1 MHHVPRPRPKSKSS
15 ECRERTGGLSSCE
28 GRRTDRELSENGEQT
43 MTYARNVLAA
53 AVLVGAL
60 AAFPSAPC
68 DATAATVVER
78 GYWETLPPRVLFPQ
92 PMDECYAVTV
102 DGVIYVL
109 GGLDTRNGSGYEPMG
124 AIWAFNPRSGT
135 WTRKTPMPIPTHHF
149 AITVYR
155 HQIYIF
161 GGFVAPHGT
170 PGWLPVAT
178 SWEYD
183 PRAGSWRRLAPAP
196 QARGAGVA
204 VTWKNRMYYL
214 GGATSVP
221 GAKSQVLRFTGQS
234 DQSVGTLESYDP
246 STNTWKTLAPM
257 PTGRNHFGAA
267 VVDGRIYA
275 IGGRLGSTFIVRS
288 TNTNLVE
295 EYDIARNRWESST
308 PMPTARSGLSVNVY
322 NDLIFVGG
330 GEYQSP
336 SIVAAYRAFEVF
348 DPASNSW
355 AELPRMPVPRHGFQG
370 AVVGNLLYYVGGDI
384 QSDFE
389 GYFVP
394 TPQVDVY
401 HFPSCEGTTG
411 ALVLPAGACE
421 SVTRPAPSRPTG

>member
-1 MHHVPRPRPKSKSS
+1 MTIARHSL
-15 ECRERTGGLSSCE
+15 RTAL
-28 GRRTDRELSENGEQT
+28 L
-43 MTYARNVLAA
+43 
-53 AVLVGAL
+53 LVGVFAAL
-60 AAFPSAPC
+60 ACTTAAGAPSA
-68 DATAATVVER
+68 AVER
-78 GYWETLPPRVLFPQ
+78 GYWGTLPQTVRFPQ
-92 PMDECYAVTV
+92 PMDECYSVTV
-102 DGVIYVL
+102 DGIIYVL
-109 GGLDTRNGSGYEPMG
+109 GGLDTHNESGYVAMG
-124 AIWAFNPRSGT
+124 SVWAFDPRTGR
-135 WTRKTPMPIPTHHF
+135 WTEKKPMPVPTHHF

-155 HQIYIF
+155 HGIYIF
-161 GGFVAPHGT
+161 GGFVAPRGQ

-183 PRAGSWRRLAPAP
+183 PKADSWRKLAPAP

-221 GAKSQVLRFTGQS
+221 GAKSPVLRFTGAS
-234 DQSVGTLESYDP
+234 DRSVGTLESYDP
-246 STNTWKTLAPM
+246 AANAWQTLAPM
-257 PTGRNHFGAA
+257 STGRNHFGAA

-308 PMPTARSGLSVNVY
+308 PMPIASSGLSVNEY
-322 NDLIFVGG
+322 AGLIFVGG

-336 SIVAAYRAFEVF
+336 QVVAAYRAFEVF
-348 DPASNSW
+348 DPATGSW
-355 AELPRMPVPRHGFQG
+355 GELPSMPVPRHGFQG
-370 AVVGNLLYYVGGDI
+370 AVVGGDLYYIGGDI

-401 HFPSCEGTTG
+401 HFPACEGTG
-411 ALVLPAGACE
+411 RALVLPAGACRG
-421 SVTRPAPSRPTG
+421 TGTQHPPRPAS